1 MSHFLILIAFEN
13 CSSKLLMLYN
23 WDLCGCVIQGTYFC
37 GLRRGRLKNFKTYIE
52 RKVRIAPLIM
62 LVHRRFRSVVV
73 FTSASHAEGRRFEP
87 GRKQFFSFLF
97 MAFVALFV
105 IACLYCLW
113 TALLTNDGCVRST
126 VRAAVKT
133 ELSHRNGT
141 LISLFLRS
149 KQK

>member
-1 MSHFLILIAFEN
+1 MSHFLILITFEN

-37 GLRRGRLKNFKTYIE
+37 GLRRGRLKNFKKYIE
-52 RKVRIAPLIM
+52 RKAPLIM

-87 GRKQFFSFLF
+87 GGKQFFSFLF

-113 TALLTNDGCVRST
+113 TALLTNDGCACST

-133 ELSHRNGT
+133 ELSNRNGT
-141 LISLFLRS
+141 IISLFHRS